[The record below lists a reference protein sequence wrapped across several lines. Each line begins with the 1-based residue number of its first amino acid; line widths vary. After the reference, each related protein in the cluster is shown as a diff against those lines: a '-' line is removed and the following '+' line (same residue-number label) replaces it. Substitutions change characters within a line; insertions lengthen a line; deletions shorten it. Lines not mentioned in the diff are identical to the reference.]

1 MDSVVIA
8 PIDNPE
14 GASRTA
20 HQRVL
25 EIRFTG
31 SGSEYFRIWSVNL
44 LLILVSLGLYY
55 PFAKARRIRY
65 FYANTLVDGQA
76 LSFHGD
82 PWKMFRGFV
91 LLVVLM
97 AVYSLARYL
106 WPAAAVPALV
116 VLCAVWPV
124 LWRASMQFRL
134 SNTAWRGLRMGFS
147 GSLKNAYLALT
158 PFYLPLIA
166 FVALSQWMIPAAAD
180 AAAAEPAAGPQF
192 SGWVFA
198 PMALMLLAGPWA
210 MALIKRYQH
219 GGYRLANQQ
228 CQMALPAGRL
238 YVLALKA
245 LFLTIV
251 FAVGAAILIGV
262 VFGAVFGGSAAA
274 VGGHSEGMK
283 PWAGL
288 VGGAIGLLA
297 YAAYFVVIGPFL
309 ACRMQNLVWDA
320 TRSQSVQFHSRLS
333 FKPLLWLTLKNW
345 SLVALTLSLYR
356 PFAAVNTAR
365 MRLEAV
371 SLSLDG
377 DLATWAA
384 PSAQGLADA
393 SGEIAG
399 DFFGIDMGL

>member
-1 MDSVVIA
+1 M
-8 PIDNPE
+8 
-14 GASRTA
+14 R
-20 HQRVL
+20 
-25 EIRFTG
+25 
-31 SGSEYFRIWSVNL
+31 
-44 LLILVSLGLYY
+44 
-55 PFAKARRIRY
+55 
-65 FYANTLVDGQA
+65 
-76 LSFHGD
+76 
-82 PWKMFRGFV
+82 
-91 LLVVLM
+91 
-97 AVYSLARYL
+97 LARYL
-106 WPAAAVPALV
+106 WPAAAVSALV
-116 VLCAVWPV
+116 VLCAVWPA

-158 PFYLPLIA
+158 PLYLPLIA
-166 FVALSQWMIPAAAD
+166 FVALSQWVIPPAAGS
-180 AAAAEPAAGPQF
+180 AAAESAAGPQF
-192 SGWVFA
+192 SAWVFA
-198 PMALMLLAGPWA
+198 PLALMLLAGPWA

-219 GGYRLANQQ
+219 GGYRMANQQ
-228 CQMALPAGRL
+228 CQMALPASRF

-245 LFLTIV
+245 FLLTVV
-251 FAVGAAILIGV
+251 FAIAVAILIGV
-262 VFGAVFGGSAAA
+262 VFGGLAAA

-297 YAAYFVVIGPFL
+297 YAAYFVMIGPFL
-309 ACRMQNLVWDA
+309 ACRTQNLVWDA

-377 DLATWAA
+377 DFATWAA
-384 PSAQGLADA
+384 PSARSLADA